1 MAKEE
6 IKEETAAAE
15 TAEMA
20 EMKDTKAE
28 KKVKKNKAA
37 DADPPKKYFKVRF
50 HERQTPTEP
59 VNVVLGINGEILVV
73 KRGELVILPEEF
85 VELARSCVLRC
96 YFPVP
101 EGQKTV
107 RKKMTMPRCSFD
119 LLGESTEAEYLKM
132 KEEGTKKTIQDLNK
146 NVKEE

>member
-1 MAKEE
+1 MAKNEE
-6 IKEETAAAE
+6 
-15 TAEMA
+15 
-20 EMKDTKAE
+20 
-28 KKVKKNKAA
+28 KNSI
-37 DADPPKKYFKVRF
+37 KKYFKVRF
-50 HERQTPTEP
+50 HERQIPTEP

-73 KRGELVILPEEF
+73 KRGELVILPEDF
-85 VELARSCVLRC
+85 VERARSCVLRC

-119 LLGESTEAEYLKM
+119 LLGEATEAEYLKM

>member
-1 MAKEE
+1 MAKED

-15 TAEMA
+15 TMEMTETAE
-20 EMKDTKAE
+20 TKIPN
-28 KKVKKNKAA
+28 KKEKKNKAA
-37 DADPPKKYFKVRF
+37 DPEKKYFKVRF

-119 LLGESTEAEYLKM
+119 LLGEATEAEYLKM
-132 KEEGTKKTIQDLNK
+132 KKEGTEKTIQDLNK